1 MIKNYWK
8 KGAKQ
13 KTRVIVLALILL
25 ITLIVLRDDYQPA
38 LLFFRKYI
46 FIILLCAMVLFLGLR
61 KFRSSVTGSKKIGTL
76 IVMIV
81 FFGILYL
88 VGWHFKMY
96 DYMKTYNVF
105 KNLNKIQ
112 INELPLTQ
120 NERIQPLRNIYSMA
134 NESVGETKDVSLPH
148 LVRVDGLNKWTMA
161 IQPTEKYVWQGMSDN
176 TEEVFAVSSTTPF
189 PRFSSEN
196 RIAVTFSIG
205 ESLKF
210 SRNTYNAVVQRF
222 NPWMLFNFEPSD
234 TFYMKNDAGEWVE
247 VVSLIKWKGFLFPY
261 PTFGGVMVV
270 ESGEHDFNDYIE
282 RILIGKGTYI
292 SPEEMK
298 NYPYLTKQNTLAE
311 KVSRLQAESL
321 KFLGGFSD
329 PLPWN
334 METAVKIPDLPND
347 QNQQPFVTDF
357 DFSDTKISAYSGLY
371 HWFGLEPVGDERTS
385 LTYSVFVPAD
395 GTDALYYYDHA
406 AKKQGYAGV
415 SAMPLK
421 VIESR
426 KEYDWSVNKPVE
438 FRPYIKDVAG
448 RKRMFFLG
456 TVSAVRDESSQFDG
470 SATPDLALI
479 DSEYRDVVWIDAK
492 HPSQWEKT
500 VYDQL
505 NEAWRA
511 SEGIG
516 YYFVDETKTV
526 ETAQKILDSI
536 KAIPVVDKEALQ
548 IEKLQ
553 RQIDS
558 IKALKET
565 VKKEAVKEV
574 IVKEKE
580 IKEDILNEEEE

>member
-1 MIKNYWK
+1 MIKNYWN
-8 KGAKQ
+8 KGKRQ
-13 KTRVIVLALILL
+13 KITTVIITLILL
-25 ITLIVLRDDYQPA
+25 ISLFVLRDDYQPA
-38 LLFFRKYI
+38 LLFVRKFI
-46 FIILLCAMVLFLGLR
+46 FIILLSTIALFFGLR
-61 KFRSSVTGSKKIGTL
+61 KFRSSASTGKRLGILGL
-76 IVMIV
+76 LVV
-81 FFGILYL
+81 FFGILYV

-105 KNLNKIQ
+105 NNLNRVE

-120 NERIQPLRNIYSMA
+120 NERIQPLRNVFSMA

-148 LVRVDGLNKWTMA
+148 LVRVGEENKWTMA
-161 IQPTEKYVWQGMSDN
+161 IQPTEKYMWQGMTDN

-189 PRFSSEN
+189 PRFSNEN
-196 RIAVTFSIG
+196 RIPVTFSIG

-222 NPWMLFNFEPSD
+222 NFFQLFTMEPSD
-234 TFYMKNDAGEWVE
+234 TYYMKNDTGKWVE

-261 PTFGGVMVV
+261 PTFGGVMVI
-270 ESGEHDFNDYIE
+270 ENGEHDFNDYLE

-292 SPEEMK
+292 RPEEMK
-298 NYPYLTKQNTLAE
+298 NHPYLTRQNTLAE

-334 METAVKIPDLPND
+334 MKTAVKIPDLPDD

-357 DFSDTKISAYSGLY
+357 DFSDTNSDAYSGLY

-385 LTYSVFVPAD
+385 LTFSVFIPAD
-395 GTDALYYYDHA
+395 GTDKIYYYDHA
-406 AKKQGYAGV
+406 SKKQGYAGV

-426 KEYDWSVNKPVE
+426 KEFDWSVNKPVE
-438 FRPYIKDVAG
+438 FRPYIKDIAG

-456 TVSAVRDESSQFDG
+456 TISAIREGSDNFDG

-479 DSEYRDVVWIDAK
+479 DSEYRDVVWIDVK
-492 HPSQWEKT
+492 HPSQWDKT

-505 NEAWRA
+505 NEAWRS

-516 YYFVDETKTV
+516 YYFVEDTKEIDISETVK
-526 ETAQKILDSI
+526 DSI
-536 KAIPVVDKEALQ
+536 TILPDNEFQKQVQGNKTEE

-553 RQIDS
+553 KQIDS
-558 IKALKET
+558 LKS
-565 VKKEAVKEV
+565 
-574 IVKEKE
+574 I
-580 IKEDILNEEEE
+580 N

>member
-1 MIKNYWK
+1 MIKSYWK

-13 KTRVIVLALILL
+13 KVTIVLWIFVLL
-25 ITLIVLRDDYQPA
+25 IVLFVLRDDYQPA
-38 LLFFRKYI
+38 LLFVRK
-46 FIILLCAMVLFLGLR
+46 FISVILLSGVVLFFGLR
-61 KFRSSVTGSKKIGTL
+61 KFRSVASARKRFGVLGL
-76 IVMIV
+76 LIV
-81 FFGILYL
+81 FFGILYV

-105 KNLNKIQ
+105 NHLNRVE

-120 NERIQPLRNIYSMA
+120 NERIQPLRNVFSMA

-148 LVRVDGLNKWTMA
+148 LVRVDGENKWTMA
-161 IQPTEKYVWQGMSDN
+161 IQPTEKYMWQGISDN

-196 RIAVTFSIG
+196 RIPVTFSIG

-222 NPWMLFNFEPSD
+222 NFFQLFTMEPSD

-261 PTFGGVMVV
+261 PTFGGVMVIDN
-270 ESGEHDFNDYIE
+270 GEHDFKDYVE
-282 RILIGKGTYI
+282 RVLIGMGTYVA
-292 SPEEMK
+292 PEEMH
-298 NYPYLTKQNTLAE
+298 NFPFLTKQNTLSE
-311 KVSRLQAESL
+311 KVSQLQAESL

-334 METAVKIPDLPND
+334 METAVKIPLLSDD

-357 DFSDTKISAYSGLY
+357 DFSDVGVEGYSGLY

-385 LTYSVFVPAD
+385 LTFSVFIPAD
-395 GTDALYYYDHA
+395 GTDKLYYYDHA
-406 AKKQGYAGV
+406 SKKQGYAGV

-426 KEYDWSVNKPVE
+426 KEFDWSVNKPVE
-438 FRPYIKDVAG
+438 FRPYIKNIAG

-456 TVSAVRDESSQFDG
+456 TVSAIREDSNNFDG

-479 DSEYRDVVWIDAK
+479 DSEYRDVIWIDVK
-492 HPSQWEKT
+492 HPSQWNKT

-511 SEGIG
+511 SEKIG
-516 YYFVDETKTV
+516 YYFVEETKTIDV
-526 ETAQKILDSI
+526 IQSSLDSI
-536 KAIPVVDKEALQ
+536 NSIPPVNQNTKE

-558 IKALKET
+558 LKG
-565 VKKEAVKEV
+565 
-574 IVKEKE
+574 
-580 IKEDILNEEEE
+580 LSN

>member
-1 MIKNYWK
+1 MIKNYWN
-8 KGAKQ
+8 KGKKQ
-13 KTRVIVLALILL
+13 KTITVVAIIVLLIVLF
-25 ITLIVLRDDYQPA
+25 VLRDDYQPA
-38 LLFFRKYI
+38 LLFIRKFI
-46 FIILLCAMVLFLGLR
+46 FIILLSGSILFFGLR
-61 KFRSSVTGSKKIGTL
+61 KFRKSASTGTRLGILGIL
-76 IVMIV
+76 AL
-81 FFGILYL
+81 FFGILYS

-105 KNLNKIQ
+105 NHLNKVE

-120 NERIQPLRNIYSMA
+120 NERIQPLRNIFSMA

-148 LVRVDGLNKWTMA
+148 LVRVGNENKWTMA
-161 IQPTEKYVWQGMSDN
+161 IQPTEKYVWQGMTDN

-196 RIAVTFSIG
+196 RIPVTFSIG

-222 NPWMLFNFEPSD
+222 NFFQLFTMEPSD
-234 TFYMKNDAGEWVE
+234 TYYMKNDSGAWVQ

-261 PTFGGVMVV
+261 PTFGGVMVIDN
-270 ESGEHDFNDYIE
+270 GEHGFNDYVE

-292 SPEEMK
+292 DPENMK
-298 NYPYLTKQNTLAE
+298 NHQYLTRQNTLAE

-334 METAVKIPDLPND
+334 METAVKIPEMPKD

-357 DFSDTKISAYSGLY
+357 DFSETETDAYSGLY
-371 HWFGLEPVGDERTS
+371 HWFGLEPVGEERTS
-385 LTYSVFVPAD
+385 LSFSVFVPAD
-395 GTDALYYYDHA
+395 GTDKLYYYNHA

-421 VIESR
+421 VKESR
-426 KEYDWSVNKPVE
+426 KEYDWTANTPVE
-438 FRPYIKDVAG
+438 FRPYIKNIAG
-448 RKRMFFLG
+448 KKRMFFMG
-456 TVSAVRDESSQFDG
+456 TVSSISDKNAQQFDG
-470 SATPDLALI
+470 SATPDLVLI
-479 DSEYRDVVWIDAK
+479 DSEYRDVVWIDVK
-492 HPSQWEKT
+492 HPSQWDKT

-511 SEGIG
+511 SEKIG
-516 YYFVDETKTV
+516 YYFVEQSRTIDIEQSV
-526 ETAQKILDSI
+526 MDSI
-536 KAIPVVDKEALQ
+536 NKTIPIKDDKTKLL
-548 IEKLQ
+548 EKLQ

-558 IKALKET
+558 LKAS
-565 VKKEAVKEV
+565 
-574 IVKEKE
+574 
-580 IKEDILNEEEE
+580 ED

>member
-1 MIKNYWK
+1 MRLFWKNGKPAILTY
-8 KGAKQ
+8 
-13 KTRVIVLALILL
+13 ILLVLALFFF
-25 ITLIVLRDDYQPA
+25 RDDYQPV
-38 LLFFRKYI
+38 LLFLRKYI
-46 FIILLCAMVLFLGLR
+46 FIILLSVIVLFFGLR
-61 KFRSSVTGSKKIGTL
+61 KFRKTASTSGRLGILGIML
-76 IVMIV
+76 V
-81 FFGILYL
+81 FFGLLYA

-105 KNLNKIQ
+105 NHLNKVE

-120 NERIQPLRNIYSMA
+120 NERIQPLRNIFSMA

-148 LVRVDGLNKWTMA
+148 LVRVDGENKWTMA
-161 IQPTEKYVWQGMSDN
+161 IQPSEKYTLQQISDN
-176 TEEVFAVSSTTPF
+176 TEEVFSVSSTTPF

-196 RIAVTFSIG
+196 RIPVVFSIG

-222 NPWMLFNFEPSD
+222 NPWMLFNYEPGD
-234 TFYMKNDAGEWVE
+234 VFYMKNDSGKWVE

-261 PTFGGVMVV
+261 PTFGGVMVIDN
-270 ESGEHDFNDYIE
+270 GEHDINDYFE
-282 RILIGKGTYI
+282 RVLIGKGTYI
-292 SPEEMK
+292 SPDEM
-298 NYPYLTKQNTLAE
+298 NNHPYLTRQNTLSE
-311 KVSRLQAESL
+311 KVSRIQAESL

-334 METAVKIPDLPND
+334 METAVKIPDLPDD
-347 QNQQPFVTDF
+347 QNEQPFVTDF
-357 DFSDTKISAYSGLY
+357 NFSDTDTNAYSGLY

-385 LTYSVFVPAD
+385 LTFSVFIPAD
-395 GTDALYYYDHA
+395 GTDKLYYYDHA

-426 KEYDWSVNKPVE
+426 KEFDWTVNKPVE
-438 FRPYIKDVAG
+438 FRPYIKDIAG

-456 TVSAVRDESSQFDG
+456 TISAIREGSDNFDG

-479 DSEYRDVVWIDAK
+479 DAEYRDVIWIDVK
-492 HPSQWEKT
+492 HPSQWDKT

-505 NEAWRA
+505 NEAWRS

-516 YYFVDETKTV
+516 YYFVEETKDIDIV
-526 ETAQKILDSI
+526 EQAIDSVL
-536 KAIPVVDKEALQ
+536 AIPRVDKNAEE
-548 IEKLQ
+548 IERLQ

-558 IKALKET
+558 LKSIE
-565 VKKEAVKEV
+565 
-574 IVKEKE
+574 
-580 IKEDILNEEEE
+580 N